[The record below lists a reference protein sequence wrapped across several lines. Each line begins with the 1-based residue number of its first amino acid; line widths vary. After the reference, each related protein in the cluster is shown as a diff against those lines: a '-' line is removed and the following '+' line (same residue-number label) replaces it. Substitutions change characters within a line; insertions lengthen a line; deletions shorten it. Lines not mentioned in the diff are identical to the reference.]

1 MRTDPGI
8 ARARSLPVTMICAH
22 TQALNVLMLK
32 VLEHSCRTDIF
43 VALLALSRGRPAEL
57 ASAPPEQA
65 VKFFDL
71 AVKCL
76 IKLTKALT
84 PTLEVRA
91 DEHAHKATYVQ
102 TTGLCTV
109 LRSR

>member
-1 MRTDPGI
+1 
-8 ARARSLPVTMICAH
+8 
-22 TQALNVLMLK
+22 MLK
-32 VLEHSCRTDIF
+32 VLENSCRTDIF

-57 ASAPPEQA
+57 AGAPPEQA

-84 PTLEVRA
+84 PTLEVRWA
-91 DEHAHKATYVQ
+91 CSRYGRHVTAVRRRAHAIKQVATMNSSAPLLDMLLVQ
-102 TTGLCTV
+102 I
-109 LRSR
+109 RSTI

>member
-1 MRTDPGI
+1 
-8 ARARSLPVTMICAH
+8 
-22 TQALNVLMLK
+22 MLK
-32 VLEHSCRTDIF
+32 VLENSRRTDIF

-57 ASAPPEQA
+57 AAAPPEQA

-84 PTLEVRA
+84 PTLEVRP
-91 DEHAHKATYVQ
+91 DEHARLMLRRGVGGSCTMPWSSSPQHAMCLSVKMHPVL
-102 TTGLCTV
+102 TGLGAP
-109 LRSR
+109 L

>member
-1 MRTDPGI
+1 
-8 ARARSLPVTMICAH
+8 
-22 TQALNVLMLK
+22 MLK
-32 VLEHSCRTDIF
+32 VLENSCRTDIF

-57 ASAPPEQA
+57 AAAPPEQA

-84 PTLEVRA
+84 PTLEVRP
-91 DEHAHKATYVQ
+91 
-102 TTGLCTV
+102 
-109 LRSR
+109 

>member
-1 MRTDPGI
+1 MRPQRFTILANSII
-8 ARARSLPVTMICAH
+8 AASEPSVCP
-22 TQALNVLMLK
+22 QALNVLMLK
-32 VLEHSCRTDIF
+32 VLENSCRTDIF

-57 ASAPPEQA
+57 AAAPPEQA

-84 PTLEVRA
+84 PTLEVRPA
-91 DEHAHKATYVQ
+91 V
-102 TTGLCTV
+102 
-109 LRSR
+109 